1 MKLWKIPQRREVKK
15 TMKHKIKGDITSW
28 NGSIY
33 DFNSK
38 MRNVKDDEDIELE
51 INSYGGDV
59 FAGIDIM
66 NTLRGHKGNVTIT
79 ITGIAASAASI
90 IAMGANKIKM
100 YANTQ
105 LMVHNAWTMVAGN
118 AKQLRKVA
126 DDLDSIGESVLASYT
141 HRVDAKTVKK
151 LLDEETYL
159 SAAKA
164 KELGFIDEIVE
175 GTAEAVESEVFQDKA
190 TEFNSSLKLDGPEQ
204 TEYITKSELKTY
216 FDELKETFQNTQKDD
231 KTLETP
237 APVAASKRRVIF

>member
-1 MKLWKIPQRREVKK
+1 
-15 TMKHKIKGDITSW
+15 MKHKIKGDITSW

-190 TEFNSSLKLDGPEQ
+190 TEFNNALGSNESKEN
-204 TEYITKSELKTY
+204 EYITKNELKAY
-216 FDELKETFQNTQKDD
+216 FDELKGTIQNTQKDD

>member
-1 MKLWKIPQRREVKK
+1 
-15 TMKHKIKGDITSW
+15 MKHKIKGDITSW

-204 TEYITKSELKTY
+204 TEYITKTELKTY
-216 FDELKETFQNTQKDD
+216 FDELKKTFQNTQKDD
-231 KTLETP
+231 KTLETS